1 MRNRPA
7 WCLTSRKSTSF
18 WSCAVTPPIAI
29 GCCRLRCRVCELA
42 AWRTHAAAAKQ
53 TASAPSEIARP
64 ASYLLP
70 LSGPYW
76 VSRVTWIPVGQIRD
90 QRDSAFL
97 RRLLFLLAPN
107 NLFWL
112 LFCFSRSGPN
122 DRRVSIKPQ
131 SIAFLRGSHL
141 SAAEGYMQM
150 SHYRSWRERGKF
162 RDSRR
167 FLSSTK

>member
-1 MRNRPA
+1 MFDEPLVDVILVVCRDATHCDRLLPA
-7 WCLTSRKSTSF
+7 SLPRVWAGRLTNARGRGQTNSF
-18 WSCAVTPPIAI
+18 RAVWNS
-29 GCCRLRCRVCELA
+29 A
-42 AWRTHAAAAKQ
+42 A
-53 TASAPSEIARP
+53 